1 MYSVHPRDCRNKI
14 IPKYFCEPV
23 LACSVYVD
31 RYTCDRGPVCRARG
45 ARFSRLVTVSGPPR
59 AAGASAASA
68 PAGAHA
74 SGTKLGTKEQGAT
87 FN

>member
-1 MYSVHPRDCRNKI
+1 MAHAR
-14 IPKYFCEPV
+14 
-23 LACSVYVD
+23 
-31 RYTCDRGPVCRARG
+31 RGPFGLGLGGKSNGESPFFETPNLSFEGRVGILA

-87 FN
+87 FSPSG